1 MLRSRCFKLAV
12 KRSRNDTI
20 KRRTGLFKGK
30 WTKIPAKFDTYK
42 LSDDYIAKPFLGPTG
57 SAFTGAFVGVH
68 CNDMTG
74 MRKPATF
81 EYFKY
86 QENRQEK

>member
-1 MLRSRCFKLAV
+1 MSWINKKYKYPDNIAIEFEKDI
-12 KRSRNDTI
+12 NI
-20 KRRTGLFKGK
+20 
-30 WTKIPAKFDTYK
+30 DTYK